1 LNLNI
6 LHVTPA
12 YYPATYWG
20 GPTFSVYGLNN
31 ALSRL
36 PNVALKVITTD
47 TAGPKLADRIDA
59 NGIDRRIFPN
69 QEVIFTRR
77 IAGKSVS
84 IDLLRKLPA
93 LIIWADVVHLTSTYS
108 FPTLPSLAL
117 CRLFD
122 KPLVWSPRG
131 AIQDAYEWDGAPRQR
146 LKRLWEMICN
156 ALIRQGRV
164 VMHTTAVRERVA
176 TEARIAK
183 AKAVIVPN
191 GVDVLPVLPQ
201 REWLSGGQLRL
212 MFLGRLS
219 QKKGV
224 ENLLRALKLLG
235 DPSISLA
242 IYGTGERNYV
252 SSLYALADELGL
264 TGSVSFLGEV
274 TGVEKSAAFHVA
286 DVCVVPS
293 YTENFCMVVAEA
305 LAHGVPVIA
314 SKGTPW
320 NELEDRQCGLW
331 VDNSPESLAHAI
343 DEVRRMPLAEMG
355 QRGWGWMAKEY
366 SWAAVADGMMDVY
379 RALLPARTSGNV
391 TGV

>member
-1 LNLNI
+1 MNI

-20 GPTFSVYGLNN
+20 GPTFSVYGMNN

-36 PNVALKVITTD
+36 PSVVLKVITTD

-69 QEVIFTRR
+69 QEVVFTRR

-84 IDLLRKLPA
+84 AGLLRKLPA

-108 FPTLPSLAL
+108 FPTLPTLVL
-117 CRLFD
+117 CRIFN

-131 AIQDAYEWDGAPRQR
+131 AIQDAYEWEGAPRQR
-146 LKRLWEMICN
+146 LKRLWEVTCN
-156 ALIRQGRV
+156 ALIRNGQV

-183 AKAVIVPN
+183 AKAIIVPN
-191 GVDVLPVLPQ
+191 GVDVLPVLHQ

-212 MFLGRLS
+212 MYLGRLS

-224 ENLLRALKLLG
+224 ENLLRALKLLD
-235 DPSISLA
+235 DPSVSLA
-242 IYGTGERNYV
+242 IYGTGQGDYV
-252 SSLYALADELGL
+252 SSLHALAAALGL
-264 TGSVSFLGEV
+264 AGRVSFLGEV

-331 VDNSPESLAHAI
+331 VDNSPESLVQAI
-343 DEVRRMPLAEMG
+343 DGMRRMPLAEMG
-355 QRGWGWMAKEY
+355 RRGWEWMAKEY
-366 SWAAVADGMMDVY
+366 SWDAVATGMMGVY
-379 RALLPARTSGNV
+379 RALLPALAGRNIA
-391 TGV
+391 